1 MKYTLGWQAMRLED
15 VAKVC
20 RTKNAGAFL
29 MTIDLIFEDAD
40 VFELAKRRLTPAMFA
55 SLYQVP
61 LDRVE
66 VSSWDQLRAIK
77 ATVRVRSQRD
87 RPVTVACTAVS
98 SIRRYSPSSFDTAA
112 EADGGP
118 KLDVTQGLHQ
128 SQHRIGVERDPID
141 RRP

>member
-1 MKYTLGWQAMRLED
+1 MRLED

-40 VFELAKRRLTPAMFA
+40 VFELATRRLTPAMFA

-77 ATVRVRSQRD
+77 ATVPRSVPAGSPGDRD
-87 RPVTVACTAVS
+87 VYGCQQH
-98 SIRRYSPSSFDTAA
+98 SPLLTL
-112 EADGGP
+112 E
-118 KLDVTQGLHQ
+118 L
-128 SQHRIGVERDPID
+128 
-141 RRP
+141 